1 MKTLE
6 QYKCDVCG
14 TVYADKRKCEACETG
29 HKKPTKITDRKYR
42 AIGDDATGFPYRIT
56 VETRDGEKA
65 IYSFITK
72 VIKCY

>member
-29 HKKPTKITDRKYR
+29 HKKPMKITDRKYEP
-42 AIGDDATGFPYRIT
+42 IGIETTGFPSKIA
-56 VETRDGEKA
+56 VETQDGEKA
-65 IYSFITK
+65 IYDFCTK
-72 VIKCY
+72 LIKCY